1 LGEAKRRGSHPP
13 TLVERVGRWLNRLW
27 LLYPRPFRTFYRV
40 NAEIVGIICLVLL
53 GIVAVAFVA
62 QWLTHR

>member
-1 LGEAKRRGSHPP
+1 MGEAKRRGSHPP
-13 TLVERVGRWLNRLW
+13 TLFERIGRLPNRLW

-40 NAEIVGIICLVLL
+40 NADFVGIVCLVLL
-53 GIVAVAFVA
+53 GIVAVALIA